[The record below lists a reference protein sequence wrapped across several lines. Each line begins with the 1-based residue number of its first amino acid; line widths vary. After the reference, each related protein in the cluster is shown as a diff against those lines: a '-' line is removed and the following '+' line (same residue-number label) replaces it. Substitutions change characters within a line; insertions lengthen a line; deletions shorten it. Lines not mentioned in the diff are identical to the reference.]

1 MRMRNLAV
9 VALLIALAILL
20 GPAPLRADTGSLY
33 IGNLSGANNGG
44 SFDPSTWKG
53 TPLQFLYCVDVYD
66 FITLNTTYGAT
77 DATNTGS
84 VKMTR
89 ESNGV
94 RTGLVDYEWLPNSAK
109 VGQIAFLLDTYGN
122 GIGGQSAQA
131 DSLQEAIWKVVYGG
145 DDPKPLDT
153 LASTYFNASIG
164 QTGSVGSYLWFSPA
178 TNDRDDTHQALVGK
192 VPVPEPTSIVLLGI
206 FMLAGAL
213 GLGAKRIA

>member
-1 MRMRNLAV
+1 
-9 VALLIALAILL
+9 
-20 GPAPLRADTGSLY
+20 
-33 IGNLSGANNGG
+33 
-44 SFDPSTWKG
+44 
-53 TPLQFLYCVDVYD
+53 
-66 FITLNTTYGAT
+66 
-77 DATNTGS
+77 
-84 VKMTR
+84 MTR

-109 VGQIAFLLDTYGN
+109 VGQIAFL
-122 GIGGQSAQA
+122 
-131 DSLQEAIWKVVYGG
+131 
-145 DDPKPLDT
+145 LDT